1 MNTLTNTDLMKFRSK
16 NLLVTGGLGFIG
28 SNFINNLLQ
37 KNYEIRIIN
46 LDAVTYAASPKNIIE
61 NRNHLNYKFIKGNIC
76 DKKLLEE
83 VFKEYQIDGV
93 INFAAETHVD
103 NSINNPEIFIE
114 TNING
119 VFNLLSVSY
128 NFWMTSPFTYKSKF
142 KNSRFHQIS
151 TDEVYGSILKGSF
164 NENSNYMPSS
174 PYSASKAGADMLVK
188 SFQRTYGLNTT
199 ISISS
204 NNFGKNQNF
213 EKFIPKVIKCLIDGE
228 KIPVYGSGKNIRDWI
243 YVLDNCDAI
252 EKIYNNS
259 KNGETYNVGSGNEY
273 SNNQILEK
281 IYCLMKKHTETQK
294 KVVFVKDRY
303 GHDFRYSM
311 SSSKIFKDL
320 GWTPKYDFDE
330 NLENYIIKKI
340 NNE

>member
-1 MNTLTNTDLMKFRSK
+1 MKFRSK

-28 SNFINNLLQ
+28 SNFINNLLK

-46 LDAVTYAASPKNIIE
+46 LDAVTYAANPENVIE
-61 NRNHLNYKFIKGNIC
+61 KRNHLNYKFINGNIC
-76 DKKLLEE
+76 DKKLVEE

-103 NSINNPEIFIE
+103 NSIDNPEIFIK

-128 NFWMTSPFTYKSKF
+128 NFWMSSPFSCKNKF
-142 KNSRFHQIS
+142 KNARFHQIS
-151 TDEVYGSILKGSF
+151 TDEVYGSITKGSF
-164 NENSNYMPSS
+164 DENSNYMPSS
-174 PYSASKAGADMLVK
+174 PYSASKAAADLLVK
-188 SFQRTYGLNTT
+188 SFYTTFGLNTT

-204 NNFGKNQNF
+204 NNFGTNQNF
-213 EKFIPKVIKCLIDGE
+213 EKFIPKVIKCLINGE

-243 YVLDNCDAI
+243 YVLDNCEAI
-252 EKIYNNS
+252 EKIYNIS
-259 KNGETYNVGSGNEY
+259 KNGEIYNVGSGNEY
-273 SNNQILEK
+273 SNNEIIEK
-281 IYCLMKKHTETQK
+281 IYYLMRKHKQTQK

-303 GHDFRYSM
+303 GHDFRYSL

-320 GWTPKYDFDE
+320 GWIPKYNFDE